1 MAAGLALNGFALGNG
16 EYVYTPQGRFLITG
30 DNLNANSSFA
40 TWNGWTVVSAAGDKT
55 IDAAFVTNANG
66 YADGINSVMST
77 DAATTEGMYY
87 KFTPSSA
94 SGTYVVSYKMKG
106 SFAETT
112 RIKTNALSTN
122 LVKVEGNADN
132 VYGGETEVVIANT
145 AEELTENWQTFN
157 YAIVGDGTAR
167 TYFISFTGMA
177 TDIEIADLQIAP
189 AQQYADLRQR
199 DAMVERYEAYINCYK
214 WDAALLSEWGLTE
227 TLEELKAIGD
237 ESSQDELE
245 GLLEGAN
252 ATLAEFLKETM
263 DDYLAGNNTNYF
275 NIDKWPGKIQKAKYL
290 GDWLCFPHDPDP
302 ANTGRGFWE
311 NEGTYPDLGHYQKGP
326 GWCYGDVTAPMG
338 VSTQMELVPG
348 SYVFAI
354 EANAAFRE
362 NASQSWDNDDAMK
375 PAYAVAYIAKVVGDK
390 VDTLVSVVKGLEPV
404 NFTPFIVSATAD
416 EKATY
421 EFGLKAYCKEP
432 YQALS
437 LGSVAYVKDAS
448 IWSKNTSPYKRAQLV
463 YEQNVRTQIATGRDN
478 LTTAKGYIADNEM
491 YWGKAALQDTINMVE
506 PLIANY
512 EAMSQDAII
521 ATYADYYENTTAND
535 NGLLQFEVYDTAVKH
550 IIAANRTFVAVN
562 AILNSLQAGIDNAEE
577 ALAMRLYESS
587 TGKAALEAEIEAV
600 KGAQAWLQDADYSEE
615 NAAIIQ
621 ESFGKLSAAIEV
633 FKNSLPASAIATI
646 VDIDFEQAA
655 TLNAETG
662 LYSVTG
668 AAGTMEFSSFTQ
680 NGDVASIPFEQGYW
694 SNGEQLWKGY
704 VRVGNGTG
712 TVNFDP
718 TDNGSMGTNILKVNF
733 TFYLQGLSGRYLGVY
748 LKDETGENN
757 VAGFFANYY
766 DSKIG
771 DGADDNTFGIA
782 QGNLQYGSGGNYNNV
797 APEGAEGAGTYT
809 CAKNSFEFIF
819 DFGEGSMYCTTTSAK
834 GVFTTEK
841 KAFDG
846 TIPYSFV
853 LQCNYNNSDRR
864 VWFDDLKIQRIT
876 AGPADGFVDGVKEV
890 NTAEQTVAPVK
901 KVLKDG
907 RIVINGKYGLNGIV
921 IK

>member
-1 MAAGLALNGFALGNG
+1 MKKRLLFGLMAAGLALNGFALGNG

-40 TWNGWTVVSAAGDKT
+40 TWNGWTVVSAADGKT

-87 KFTPSSA
+87 KFTPASA
-94 SGTYVVSYKMKG
+94 GGTYVVSYKMKG

-112 RIKTNALSTN
+112 RIKTVAVSNN

-157 YAIVGDGTAR
+157 YAIVGDGVAR

-199 DAMVERYEAYINCYK
+199 DAMVDRYEAYINCYK

-227 TLEELKAIGD
+227 TLENLKAIGD

-252 ATLAEFLKETM
+252 ATLAEFLKENM
-263 DDYLAGNNTNYF
+263 DDYLAGSVDN
-275 NIDKWPGKIQKAKYL
+275 YL
-290 GDWLCFPHDPDP
+290 GIKTTSG
-302 ANTGRGFWE
+302 NTQKVNNIGVWNCVPGGRGHWM
-311 NEGTYPDLGHYQKGP
+311 EGAYPDMGHFQKGP
-326 GWCYGDVTAPMG
+326 GWAYGDVTAPMG

-416 EKATY
+416 EMATY

-448 IWSKNTSPYKRAQLV
+448 IWSKNTSKYNRAQLV
-463 YEQNVRTQIATGRDN
+463 YEQNVRTQITTGRDN
-478 LTTAKGYIADNEM
+478 LTTAKGYIADAEL
-491 YWGKAALQDTINMVE
+491 YWGKAALQSTVDEVE
-506 PLIANY
+506 PKIAAY
-512 EAMSQDAII
+512 EAMTQDDIMD
-521 ATYADYYENTTAND
+521 TYADYYENTTAND
-535 NGLLQFEVYDTAVKH
+535 NGLLQYEVYETAVKY
-550 IIAANRTFVAVN
+550 IIAANRAFVAVN
-562 AILNSLQAGIDNAEE
+562 DTLNSLQTAIDNAEATL
-577 ALAMRLYESS
+577 ALRLYESA
-587 TGKAALEAEIEAV
+587 TGRDVLVSQIEAT
-600 KGAQAWLQDADYSEE
+600 KQLQQQMQNADYSED
-615 NAAIIQ
+615 NAKVIYS
-621 ESFGKLSAAIEV
+621 SFEGLNNAIEV
-633 FKNSLPASAIATI
+633 FKNSIPESAIATI
-646 VDIDFEQAA
+646 VDIDFEQEAA
-655 TLNAETG
+655 QNADG
-662 LYSVTG
+662 LYAITG

-771 DGADDNTFGIA
+771 DGADDNTFGIV
-782 QGNLQYGSGGNYNNV
+782 QGNLQYGSGGSYANGS
-797 APEGAEGAGTYT
+797 PEGADNATAT
-809 CAKNSFEFIF
+809 VLAKNQFEFIF

-864 VWFDDLKIQRIT
+864 AWFDDLKIQRIT